1 MKELKKTDKGNLEN
15 KRTTGFLLG
24 LVLVF
29 SLAFVALEYTSHE
42 PDYETD
48 ELLLDDLAQDL
59 ELLPAIEQQE
69 MIAAQQTPEEVKV
82 PEKIRA
88 VEEAPPSETDLLQ
101 EDNVVVGGEVDEAPQ
116 KATASAEPLPP
127 VVTDMDDNPL
137 SLRVVEQLPE
147 FPGGMV
153 EFMKWLTKN
162 LKYPPSAQNRKVQ
175 GRVVV
180 SFIVNKDGTIADAK
194 VVKPVDPTLDRE
206 AMRVVRMMP
215 NWKPGLQ
222 MGKPCRTMFAIPIV
236 FKL

>member
-1 MKELKKTDKGNLEN
+1 
-15 KRTTGFLLG
+15 
-24 LVLVF
+24 
-29 SLAFVALEYTSHE
+29 
-42 PDYETD
+42 
-48 ELLLDDLAQDL
+48 
-59 ELLPAIEQQE
+59 
-69 MIAAQQTPEEVKV
+69 
-82 PEKIRA
+82 
-88 VEEAPPSETDLLQ
+88 
-101 EDNVVVGGEVDEAPQ
+101 
-116 KATASAEPLPP
+116 
-127 VVTDMDDNPL
+127 
-137 SLRVVEQLPE
+137 VEQLPE

>member
-1 MKELKKTDKGNLEN
+1 MEQKKTDKGGLEN

-29 SLAFVALEYTSHE
+29 SIAFVALEYTSHA
-42 PDYETD
+42 PDYEVD
-48 ELLLDDLAQDL
+48 ELLIDELAQDL

-69 MIAAQQTPEEVKV
+69 MIAAQQPMEVVKV

-88 VEEAPPSETDLLQ
+88 VDEVLPPEAEAQQATDMTL
-101 EDNVVVGGEVDEAPQ
+101 GGEVDEVPSS
-116 KATASAEPLPP
+116 ASTAEPLPP

-137 SLRVVEQLPE
+137 SFRIVEQLPE
-147 FPGGMV
+147 YPGGMV

-162 LKYPPSAQNRKVQ
+162 LKYPPSAQSRKVQ

-180 SFIVNKDGTIADAK
+180 SFIVNKDGTISDAK
-194 VVKPVDPTLDRE
+194 VVKPVDPQLDRE

-215 NWKPGLQ
+215 KWKPGMQ

>member
-1 MKELKKTDKGNLEN
+1 MMELKKTDKGDLEN
-15 KRTTGFLLG
+15 KRAIGFLLG

-29 SLAFVALEYTSHE
+29 SLAFVTLEYTSHA

-69 MIAAQQTPEEVKV
+69 MLAAQQTPEEVKV

-88 VEEAPPSETDLLQ
+88 VEETPPSEADLLQ
-101 EDNVVVGGEVDEAPQ
+101 EDNMAVGGEVDEAPQ
-116 KATASAEPLPP
+116 KPTTIAEPLPP
-127 VVTDMDDNPL
+127 IATDLDDNPL

-162 LKYPPSAQNRKVQ
+162 LKYPPSAQSRKIQ

-180 SFIVNKDGTIADAK
+180 SFIVNRDGTIADAK
-194 VVKPVDPTLDRE
+194 VVKSVDPQLDRE

>member
-1 MKELKKTDKGNLEN
+1 MMDEKTTNKADLAS

-29 SLAFVALEYTSHE
+29 SLAFVALEYTSHDA
-42 PDYETD
+42 DYEVD
-48 ELLLDDLAQDL
+48 EALIDELAQDL
-59 ELLPAIEQQE
+59 EMLPAIEQQE
-69 MIAAQQTPEEVKV
+69 MMVAMQPEEQPKV
-82 PEKIRA
+82 PDKIRA
-88 VEEAPPSETDLLQ
+88 VDEAPTPEVDEPAADDISLS
-101 EDNVVVGGEVDEAPQ
+101 GEVDAAP
-116 KATASAEPLPP
+116 ATESTVAEPLPP
-127 VVTDMDDNPL
+127 VATDMDDNPL
-137 SLRVVEQLPE
+137 NFRIVEQLPE

-162 LKYPPSAQNRKVQ
+162 LKYPPSAQSRRVQ

-180 SFIVNKDGTIADAK
+180 SFIVNKDGTITDAK
-194 VVKPVDPTLDRE
+194 VVRSVDPHLDQE

-215 NWKPGLQ
+215 KWKPGVQ